1 MARRKVKKS
10 RAKFGDLD
18 IISATDTKKQFGE
31 LLHRVAYD
39 RVPVLVE
46 RNGHPVAVLIDY
58 QQYLELNKKSRSGGK
73 KRPRRGRTRTS
84 GARGIFLAAAISGH
98 PRSPG
103 RGDFRHSYHCG
114 CEDPM

>member
-18 IISATDTKKQFGE
+18 IISVTDTKKQFGE
-31 LLHRVAYD
+31 ILHRVAYD

-58 QQYLELNKKSRSGGK
+58 QQYLELNKKFRSGGK
-73 KRPRRGRTRTS
+73 KNTS
-84 GARGIFLAAAISGH
+84 AGQ
-98 PRSPG
+98 
-103 RGDFRHSYHCG
+103 D
-114 CEDPM
+114 